1 MSKDEFS
8 EKIGRLTRSKTYLQF
23 CKEVYG
29 YNEYLFNMMDREQ
42 IDFVL
47 NSIPISSEDT
57 ILDLGCGE
65 DVIIMLK
72 GKNAV
77 TKRVSELPQSTKFE
91 NWCVA

>member
-1 MSKDEFS
+1 M
-8 EKIGRLTRSKTYLQF
+8 TAKTPKNSVLFMTFLQ
-23 CKEVYG
+23 
-29 YNEYLFNMMDREQ
+29 
-42 IDFVL
+42 
-47 NSIPISSEDT
+47 
-57 ILDLGCGE
+57 GE

>member
-1 MSKDEFS
+1 MIVNIIEPTHG
-8 EKIGRLTRSKTYLQF
+8 I
-23 CKEVYG
+23 
-29 YNEYLFNMMDREQ
+29 
-42 IDFVL
+42 VL
-47 NSIPISSEDT
+47 DPA
-57 ILDLGCGE
+57 CGE

>member
-1 MSKDEFS
+1 M
-8 EKIGRLTRSKTYLQF
+8 LHA
-23 CKEVYG
+23 EV
-29 YNEYLFNMMDREQ
+29 F
-42 IDFVL
+42 DFRGFYECE
-47 NSIPISSEDT
+47 NSPKRRF
-57 ILDLGCGE
+57 ILDFFSGE